1 MKVFTAGTFDLL
13 HWGHVN
19 FLNQCKKIAGQEAV
33 IVSLNTDEFILAYK
47 KKAPIMSYEH
57 RKKMLE
63 GLRSVERVVENV
75 GGADAKVS
83 IEQVRPDAIVI
94 GSDWAKKDYYK
105 QMDFTQE
112 WLDEKGILLIYV
124 PYTEGVSTTEIKQ
137 RVKEGPLFTAVIIAH
152 ENAKQMQDCIDMI
165 KKQTYKNTEIL
176 VLHSDMPDFF
186 EAEGVSYTQFGN
198 PNDWGQAKAAH
209 GLEKAQGKYVG
220 FFNIDDQ
227 YESDY
232 IEKMVQKAEQ
242 GNLDLVYCDY
252 VSKEGDIIVGEPRIN
267 KGTRGM
273 FVVRR
278 AFAQPI
284 GYVHR
289 DYGADGRF
297 LEELV
302 AAGAAHARLEEV
314 LYVHK

>member
-19 FLNQCKKIAGQEAV
+19 FLNQCKKIAGQDNV
-33 IVSLNTDEFILAYK
+33 IVSLNTDEFIAEYK
-47 KKAPIMSYEH
+47 GKAPIMSYEQ

-63 GLRSVERVVENV
+63 GLCSVDEVVQNE

-124 PYTEGVSTTEIKQ
+124 PYTEGVSTTQIKQ
-137 RVKEGPLFTAVIIAH
+137 RVKQGPLFTAVVIAH
-152 ENAKQMQDCIDMI
+152 ENVIQMGECIDMI
-165 KKQTYKNTEIL
+165 QKQTYKNVAIL
-176 VLHSDMPDFF
+176 VIHSDMPNF
-186 EAEGVSYTQFGN
+186 AEIDEVVYVDLVNG
-198 PNDWGQAKAAH
+198 NDWGQAKAAY
-209 GLEKAQGKYVG
+209 GLDSAVGKYVG

-227 YESDY
+227 YEPDY
-232 IEKMVQKAEQ
+232 IEKMVRKAEEE
-242 GNLDLVYCDY
+242 NFDLVYCDY
-252 VSKEGDIIVGEPRIN
+252 VSKEGDIIVGEPKIN

-273 FVVRR
+273 FIVKRS
-278 AFAQPI
+278 FARHV
-284 GYVHR
+284 GYRHR
-289 DYGADGRF
+289 DYGADGKF

-302 AAGAAHARLEEV
+302 EAGASHARLEEV